1 MNAPID
7 HIAILKARLSK
18 GDMKRLKA
26 MAKTVVAK
34 QQVEA
39 DKAAAE
45 AAARLKNAN
54 ETETLEESR
63 VAKWREEELAR
74 CAADPVHW
82 FNTWA
87 YTYNPKLVG
96 RKTAEGAKVS
106 PFLRFELWPRQVEF
120 IHWLQARVGAEEQ
133 GLCEKSRDAG
143 ISYLCVGYALHQ
155 WLFEPGFSATFGS
168 RKVDYVDM
176 KNNYDALFPKMRI
189 MLDRL
194 PDWMLPA
201 GFVRSKHDTKLML
214 FNPANE
220 AVITGEGGENMGR
233 GGRSTMY
240 VLDEAAH
247 VDNADAIEA
256 ALTGNT
262 DCIIWVSSVN
272 GAGNLFYRKRHGGGE
287 GTGLRPDQI
296 FTFHYRDDPRKTPA
310 WVKEKKRQTTAVAWA
325 QEYEIDYSAS
335 LEGVCIKA
343 KHVRAAQA
351 LYRMWVAGEIK
362 YEAPEQTVTGLD
374 VGAGGKGK
382 SIAISRAGPVVYRPK
397 SRREADTTGT
407 AIWGYDCAQAHKS
420 AHLNYDAPGVGAGVT
435 STFKHVKRPGITV
448 HAINTGSD
456 PFVVTGKWDDGRRSD
471 ELFVNLKAE
480 IWWIGRTRFE
490 KAYQLWLHLN
500 PHEED
505 DEGVEGRPW
514 PLSECFM
521 LPSGDPESDTL
532 AVQLSMIKVN
542 VKEDGRLI
550 MEKKTELAKRGV
562 ASPDAA
568 DALMLS
574 LIIRRKAY
582 DISALAAGV
591 TLQNAE
597 M

>member
-26 MAKTVVAK
+26 MARERLAGI
-34 QQVEA
+34 EA
-39 DKAAAE
+39 DRDREAAE
-45 AAARLKNAN
+45 AAAWAARTDAEVIK
-54 ETETLEESR
+54 LEAWRAAEM
-63 VAKWREEELAR
+63 AK
-74 CAADPVHW
+74 CAADIVYW
-82 FNTWA
+82 CNTYV
-87 YTYNPKLVG
+87 YTYNPKLAG
-96 RKTAEGAKVS
+96 RRNPDGTKVN
-106 PFLRFELWPRQVEF
+106 PYLRFTLFPKQIEF
-120 IHWLQARVGAEEQ
+120 LKWLEDRIRGEEQ
-133 GLCEKSRDAG
+133 GLCEKSRDVG
-143 ISYLCVGYALHQ
+143 VSYLCGLKALHL
-155 WLFEPGFSATFGS
+155 WLFEPGSTCTFGS
-168 RKVDYVDM
+168 YVKEKVDSLGDPSAIM
-176 KNNYDALFPKMRI
+176 PKIRI
-189 MLDRL
+189 MRDRL
-194 PDWMLPA
+194 PGWMLPT
-201 GFVRSKHDTKLML
+201 GFDRRHHDNQFKIV
-214 FNPANE
+214 NPSNE
-220 AVITGEGGENMGR
+220 AIITGEGGKNMGR
-233 GGRSTMY
+233 GGRATFFM
-240 VLDEAAH
+240 LDEAAH
-247 VDNADAIEA
+247 VENAEDVEA
-256 ALTGNT
+256 ALSGTT
-262 DCIIWVSSVN
+262 DCVIYVSSVN
-272 GAGNLFYRKRHGGGE
+272 GVGNLFYRKRHGGEGE
-287 GTGLRPDQI
+287 AGSLSPEQI
-296 FTFHYRDDPRKTPA
+296 FTLHYRDDPRKDAAWIKKKKGETTPI
-310 WVKEKKRQTTAVAWA
+310 KWA

-351 LYRMWVAGEIK
+351 LHRMWRAGEIQ
-362 YEAPEQTVTGLD
+362 YDAPEQPITGLD